1 MTENTN
7 NRSQVIFDDLDDNET
22 SAATQANI
30 SSQLAKKI
38 WAVTPNDI
46 CLGLVEAP
54 EQAVPNFPSGCGSGT
69 GCEMGSVS
77 KPAASGNASIYV
89 TEVERVLYGDTT
101 GYPENGSQN
110 YFKAAENYSIFGEG
124 FLDFP
129 KDTTSCLAGL
139 KPTVSQAWSS
149 HPGDER
155 SARSVP
161 LYERRQT
168 SPEHEG
174 AASGS
179 NLPGSGFQQQQRQT
193 PPQQQ
198 HQQQHQQQQQNQHQQ
213 QQQQQQQH
221 RQPGNENHNR
231 NPVNNFNDDI
241 SLKFP
246 QFYHQMQHQAP
257 PQPQLNAPHGQQH
270 LHVPQKPIHQQQQQ
284 QGAPPPPPQ
293 QQQQQQQQQ
302 QYQQQLHRPSVGDL
316 AALSHANPK
325 EFALLYQQLMAR
337 NLRQTPQHNQQ
348 QQHAQQA
355 APQQHQAPNSAA
367 AAAAMIYKN
376 LEFQQQVQLR
386 QLQQLH
392 QQQQQ
397 QQKQQQQQQQQPRL
411 PRGIFGGNGGQQTPP
426 NGKEPPV
433 GTHK

>member
-139 KPTVSQAWSS
+139 KPT
-149 HPGDER
+149 
-155 SARSVP
+155 
-161 LYERRQT
+161 
-168 SPEHEG
+168 
-174 AASGS
+174 
-179 NLPGSGFQQQQRQT
+179 SGFQQQQRQT